1 MPTKGGLLQIR
12 HVYVVCCIVGTVMPY
27 WQFMPWLLEHG
38 PSLSLFVRELFANR
52 IGGFFGLDVVISA
65 IVLCI
70 FVGNEGRRLR
80 IPHRWVP
87 VVAVLLIGVSL
98 GLPLFLYMRELHLD
112 RSTGTGPHDAIA

>member
-1 MPTKGGLLQIR
+1 M
-12 HVYVVCCIVGTVMPY
+12 
-27 WQFMPWLLEHG
+27 
-38 PSLSLFVRELFANR
+38 
-52 IGGFFGLDVVISA
+52 VISA

-112 RSTGTGPHDAIA
+112 RSTGTGSHDAIA